1 MAGSFLT
8 LEDVAGCLSKE
19 TMLNCHG
26 VSGRRFL
33 CWLAARGLPIHVG
46 LVLLIGVLGGCPHP
60 QRIRGK
66 LPKRKEAPVIHV
78 LDNGL
83 RVLLQENHAAPVVA
97 IQMWVNT
104 GSADD
109 PDELSGLAHVLEHM
123 VFKGTAKR
131 GEGEIAME
139 IEGAGGQI
147 NAWTSF
153 DQTVFH
159 VVIASR
165 YFRRGLEI
173 VSDTLQNARFD
184 PVYLEREL
192 QVIGEEIKQGE
203 DSPTR
208 VVSRNLF
215 GTAYRRH
222 PYRRPVIGK
231 AHALGSMTR
240 EKVKRYFNRW
250 YSPQNM
256 TLVVVGDFKSASA
269 IEKVRKLFTKKAN
282 RTARGRREVE
292 PAQRRMR
299 VTVQHRETQEA
310 YISMAFH
317 IPGMMD
323 DKTPALDLAA
333 VILGQGESSRLTRK
347 VKHELQT
354 VTTSYA
360 YAYTPK
366 DPGLLVVGATCTP
379 GKLLKAISALAA
391 EAIALGATEVSAAEL
406 QRAKTLVESDAVY
419 QKETVQGQARKL
431 GFYQVVA
438 GNVDFEQTYSRRTLD
453 VTPRK
458 LRQIAA
464 RYLHPR
470 NLSISVITPGG
481 KGREEE
487 ISRDITDAVRIA
499 GAQALAS
506 GGQEIRGER
515 TVKYTLPNGAR
526 LLVRRDSTVPLAAV
540 RAVWQGGLRY
550 ETRRNNGVNSLLA
563 ALMTRG
569 TKTRTANQI
578 NEAIEGMAGS
588 IGGFSGQNSFG
599 LRSEFLARHWEQGLE
614 ILSDCLVNPA
624 FAAEEVERER
634 RSLIDDILA
643 QDDDPGSK
651 VMRLFNRTLFK
662 KHPYRLEIL
671 GSVASVSSITR
682 DQLVAYHQRHFQPSN
697 MVLAIVGDVDVERV
711 KARFKQLFGAAPRR
725 VSAARKVKSEPAR
738 TSPEEV
744 MEFAK
749 KQQAHIV
756 VGYPGT
762 KLRSKD
768 RYVLEVLS
776 TILSGQGGRLFIS
789 LRDQQGLAY
798 HVGAYSQEGLDP
810 GYFAVYVASSPENI
824 QAVLT
829 GIEKQLSALRERQV
843 KASEL
848 KRVQRYLV
856 GGYEISL
863 QRRSTVAS
871 YLAFNECYGM
881 GFKAYRQYSGAI
893 LDVTAQDIQR
903 VARRYL
909 NLKQRVVAIVRPE
922 ERSPGA
928 AKRLRQPRQA
938 GTVDPKAKQP
948 KRRRGS
954 KKKKAR

>member
-1 MAGSFLT
+1 M
-8 LEDVAGCLSKE
+8 
-19 TMLNCHG
+19 
-26 VSGRRFL
+26 
-33 CWLAARGLPIHVG
+33 GLG
-46 LVLLIGVLGGCPHP
+46 LLIGVLGGCPHP
-60 QRIRGK
+60 QRIRGQ
-66 LPKRKEAPVIHV
+66 LSKRKEAPVIHV

-109 PDELSGLAHVLEHM
+109 PEELSGLAHVLEHM

-165 YFRRGLEI
+165 YFRRGLEV

-184 PVYLEREL
+184 PSYLKREL

-215 GTAYRRH
+215 ATAYRRH
-222 PYRRPVIGK
+222 PYHRPVIGK
-231 AHALGSMTR
+231 AHSVGSMTR
-240 EKVKRYFNRW
+240 QKVRRYFNQW

-256 TLVVVGDFKSASA
+256 TLVVVGDFKSGTA
-269 IEKVRKLFTKKAN
+269 IEKIRRLFTKKAA
-282 RTARGRREVE
+282 RTAPRRREVE

-317 IPGMMD
+317 IPGLMEAE
-323 DKTPALDLAA
+323 TPALDLAA

-347 VKHELQT
+347 VKHELQA

-366 DPGLLVVGATCTP
+366 DPGLLVVGATCTA
-379 GKLLKAISALAA
+379 GKLLKAISALAG
-391 EAIALGATEVSAAEL
+391 EAIALGATEVSAAEM
-406 QRAKTLVESDAVY
+406 QRAKTLIESDAVY

-453 VTPRK
+453 VTPK
-458 LRQIAA
+458 QLRRIAA
-464 RYLHPR
+464 RFLTPR
-470 NLSISVITPGG
+470 NLSISVITPSG
-481 KGREEE
+481 KDREAE
-487 ISRDITDAVRIA
+487 IGRDITDAVRVA

-506 GGQEIRGER
+506 GGGQELRGER
-515 TVKYTLPNGAR
+515 TTKYTLPNGAR

-550 ETRRNNGVNSLLA
+550 ETRSNNGVNSLLA

-599 LRSEFLARHWEQGLE
+599 LRSEFLARHWDQGLE
-614 ILSDCLVNPA
+614 ILSDCLLNPA
-624 FAAEEVERER
+624 FSAEEVERER

-651 VMRLFNRTLFK
+651 VMRLFGRTLFK

-671 GSVASVSSITR
+671 GSIASVSSLSR

-697 MVLAIVGDVDVERV
+697 MVLVVVGDVDVERV
-711 KARFKQLFGAAPRR
+711 KAKFKQLFGAAPRR
-725 VSAARKVKSEPAR
+725 VSAARKVKPEPMR

-744 MEFAK
+744 TEFVK

-762 KLRSKD
+762 KLHSKD
-768 RYVLEVLS
+768 RYALEVLS

-798 HVGAYSQEGLDP
+798 HVGAYSQEGLEP

-843 KASEL
+843 SASEL

-871 YLAFNECYGM
+871 YLAFNECYGL
-881 GFKAYRQYSGAI
+881 GFKAYRQYSGQI
-893 LDVTAQDIQR
+893 LSVTAQDIQR

-909 NLKQRVVAIVRPE
+909 NQKRRVVAIVKPE
-922 ERSPGA
+922 ELSPGA

-938 GTVDPKAKQP
+938 GRVDPDAKQP
-948 KRRRGS
+948 KRKAKRPKRKRS
-954 KKKKAR
+954 SKKKAR